1 MDFLYGTQSIL
12 FFISTVW
19 LSDTPA
25 DSGRS
30 IPPGGVSQHH
40 AHAFS
45 GLITAQQVQN
55 LPECGS
61 AAWLQH
67 LRWSDKGETSSY
79 TYTVSWVS
87 ASMVA
92 VSSCTQSVWAALF
105 ISLHTRIKCLLFL
118 LHSVSWR
125 WLCRHEEGWPPEY
138 ICRGPAQ
145 DARCGEVG
153 CDLYNCLY
161 VAFN

>member
-105 ISLHTRIKCLLFL
+105 IKVCIQEL
-118 LHSVSWR
+118 SVSFSSCTQSVEDDFVDMRKDDPQSISAEDLHRMLVVAR
-125 WLCRHEEGWPPEY
+125 WVVIY
-138 ICRGPAQ
+138 ITASM
-145 DARCGEVG
+145 
-153 CDLYNCLY
+153 
-161 VAFN
+161 